1 MKYSWLLIAAILM
14 GSCITAQTNGQPA
27 NPVKTEMELT
37 GGLRNYSVS
46 SATKIFTFKGVNH
59 PELYLTLLR
68 NEFLNESTKK
78 LEEELEKM
86 SAADRNKIKQDKNL
100 YEINL
105 NRAFLMYANDP
116 DNKVGLTSD
125 QITQMCVDIA
135 NTIEKGDLG
144 VMFIA
149 KLKENKVNLEL
160 LILVAPGTHVSKEQQ
175 AAMNNLL
182 DTISNQIRQTNPASL
197 GSASR
202 QQ

>member
-27 NPVKTEMELT
+27 NPVKTEIELT
-37 GGLRNYSVS
+37 AGIRNYSVS
-46 SATKIFTFKGVNH
+46 SATTKLVTFKGVNH

-105 NRAFLMYANDP
+105 NRAFLMYANEHV
-116 DNKVGLTSD
+116 KEVGLTPEE
-125 QITQMCVDIA
+125 IGRMCVDVA
-135 NTIEKGDLG
+135 NTIEKGDIG

-149 KLKENKVNLEL
+149 NVKGNEVNPKL
-160 LILVAPGTHVSKEQQ
+160 LILVVSGTHVSKEQQ
-175 AAMNNLL
+175 VAMNNLL
-182 DTISNQIRQTNPASL
+182 DTIADEIRRSRSL

-202 QQ
+202 PQ